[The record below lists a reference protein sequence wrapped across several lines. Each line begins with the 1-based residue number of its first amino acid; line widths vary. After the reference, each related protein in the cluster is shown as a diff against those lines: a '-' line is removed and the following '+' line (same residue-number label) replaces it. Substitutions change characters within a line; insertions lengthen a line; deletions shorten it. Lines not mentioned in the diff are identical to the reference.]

1 MAEELDIFEGR
12 RETFAI
18 HVNEYS
24 VPMDMLLDLI
34 ARAEIPIRDVFL
46 SNVTEQYL
54 EYINT
59 QEFLD
64 HEKACYFVT
73 YAARILDL
81 KVRSLLP
88 KTEEEAI
95 QYEEE
100 KETFLYELEMRQ
112 IFLEAM
118 GLLRARETTNVFG
131 IEPEYTKNDY
141 QLVIADD
148 EFNMDALVDAFAHIM
163 HRFQANAEKKANTRV
178 VVKDRFTVVD
188 KTKQLIILLK
198 EKREISFEGLFVSED
213 GEHPYTV
220 GERINT
226 FLALLEL
233 FRRQFAHYTQDGEF
247 GAITITLVEGAEDMT
262 YESILGGSD
271 YADYEYDDNNK
282 KGRRDA

>member
-282 KGRRDA
+282 KGRKDA

>member
-12 RETFAI
+12 RETFPI

-54 EYINT
+54 EYIKT

-81 KVRSLLP
+81 KVRDLLP
-88 KTEEEAI
+88 KTEEETI
-95 QYEEE
+95 QFEEE

-112 IFLEAM
+112 IFLDAM
-118 GLLRARETTNVFG
+118 AQLRRRETVNVFG
-131 IEPEYTKNDY
+131 IEPEYTKHDY
-141 QLVIADD
+141 QLVIADS
-148 EFNMDALVDAFAHIM
+148 EFNLDALVDAFAHIM

-198 EKREISFEGLFVSED
+198 EKREISFEGLFVSEQGD
-213 GEHPYTV
+213 HPYTV

-247 GAITITLVEGAEDMT
+247 GSITITLVEGAEDMT
-262 YESILGGSD
+262 YESILGGTD
-271 YADYEYDDNNK
+271 YADYEFDDNK
-282 KGRRDA
+282 KGRKE